1 VPTPLRPIIL
11 CSIGLLVLA
20 VAGVPSLVAQAPPEV
35 HRAVDDA
42 GITITCEVFCSQTKL
57 RTANA
62 RIRWYP
68 SKAGPEAARLAAVQ
82 PTLQTTI
89 FPDGFEKNLYVTV
102 TTGPDAVQRAP
113 VAAAEAAKRQLR
125 AFQFRV
131 LQVERDRTSESGT
144 PESGVVIEDL
154 EPGMNYSWRVVAES
168 GAAAVRSAVVMCQAP
183 VCPADIVREP
193 RPLQQGARR

>member
-1 VPTPLRPIIL
+1 VPTPLRPVIL
-11 CSIGLLVLA
+11 CFIGLLA
-20 VAGVPSLVAQAPPEV
+20 IAGGPSLVAQAPPEV
-35 HRAVDDA
+35 HRAVDDS

-68 SKAGPEAARLAAVQ
+68 TKAGPEAASLAAAQ

-102 TTGPDAVQRAP
+102 ATGPDAAERAP

-131 LQVERDRTSESGT
+131 IQVERARTSEANT
-144 PESGVVIEDL
+144 PESGVVVEGI
-154 EPGMNYSWRVVAES
+154 EPGMNYAWRVVAEA
-168 GAAAVRSAVVMCQAP
+168 GAAAMRSPVVMCQAP

-193 RPLQQGARR
+193 RQPQQGARR